1 MKSSSYFRYM
11 VNLLSWFSLF
21 VCLILILSGLNRGFD
36 ISDEGFYVML
46 TVPSQENEAGII
58 NYDLFFK
65 LFFKA
70 TGITFSLIDLRL
82 MRLVGYLFAAV
93 ALTQFLKNRF
103 EIAMSRQQLFILSTL
118 GLFSGYAFL
127 PPTLSYN
134 SLSVVLGSFWLY
146 CIFSHQS
153 SDRKAIFLGL
163 ILAMLIYVKVT
174 LALALLFLS
183 LCIFAF
189 GEKFSF
195 RSVLILFIPILILEG
210 LFWILI
216 KDFALY
222 RLSAAIPLTTSR
234 SGYGFLSML
243 KSPFIGFV
251 FTLVGLALGGFVAK
265 AKAQGKGVFVFVV
278 VAVMGFLVWMIR
290 FTHITE
296 EWNHA
301 LLLVTSIF
309 LGFLQIHSK
318 SDWSF
323 SPEKITLFLFP
334 FILHLGSNVY
344 WLRIGIHYWI
354 FWVVLIV
361 ICAGTYSDKLLTAVA
376 TISLILVF
384 NGIWW
389 HPFGQD
395 KPLWAQKFEFDRG
408 GELIKIDKE
417 LIDAANQIRAF
428 AAARGLTKMYSAYRI
443 PGLVWLTSLQIPN
456 SSNFWD
462 QVQLE
467 KSVKVPPSEL
477 LFCPIYKLPDGWNYP
492 NSQSLGP
499 IQGNMVYLLHN

>member
-1 MKSSSYFRYM
+1 MA
-11 VNLLSWFSLF
+11 NLLSWFSLL
-21 VCLILILSGLNRGFD
+21 VCLILILSGINRGFD
-36 ISDEGFYVML
+36 ISDEGLYVML
-46 TVPSQENEAGII
+46 TVPTQENEAGII

-65 LFFKA
+65 LFFKV
-70 TGITFSLIDLRL
+70 TGITFSLVDLRL
-82 MRLVGYLFAAV
+82 TRLVGYLFAAV

-103 EIAMSRQQLFILSTL
+103 EIVMSRQRLFILSTL

-134 SLSVVLGSFWLY
+134 SITVVLGCFWLY
-146 CIFSHQS
+146 CVFSDYS
-153 SDRKAIFLGL
+153 SNRKAFFLGL
-163 ILAMLIYVKVT
+163 ILAMMIYVKVT
-174 LALALLFLS
+174 VAFALLFLTVGMFAFRKKLS
-183 LCIFAF
+183 FQSAVLLFFPILVLECIF
-189 GEKFSF
+189 
-195 RSVLILFIPILILEG
+195 
-210 LFWILI
+210 WISI
-216 KDFALY
+216 KDFALN
-222 RLSAAIPLTTSR
+222 RLLAAIPLTTSR
-234 SGYGFLSML
+234 PGYGFIAML
-243 KSPFIGFV
+243 KSPFIGFI
-251 FTLVGLALGGFVAK
+251 FTLIGLALGGFVAK
-265 AKAQGKGVFVFVV
+265 TKEQGLGVFIFAV
-278 VAVMGFLVWMIR
+278 VAVIGFLVWMIR
-290 FTHITE
+290 FTHITD

-309 LGFLQIHSK
+309 LGFLPVHSK
-318 SDWSF
+318 SDWCF
-323 SPEKITLFLFP
+323 STEKIILFLFP

-361 ICAGTYSDKLLTAVA
+361 ICAGTFSDKLLTAIA

-395 KPLWAQKFEFDRG
+395 KPLWAHKFEFDRG
-408 GELIKIDKE
+408 GDFIKIDKE

-428 AAARGLTKMYSAYRI
+428 AEARGLTEMHSAYRI
-443 PGLVWLTSLQIPN
+443 PGLVWLTGLNSPI

-462 QVQLE
+462 KVQLE
-467 KSVKVPPSEL
+467 NSGLVPPAEL

-499 IQGNMVYLLHN
+499 IQGNVVYLLHN